1 MIKCVD
7 KGRWTCIG
15 RSGIPKKSYPDSDKA
30 INAAKLVNN
39 LDPKPGTKLV
49 AYKCTHCHQYHLL
62 TVKKKE
68 KI

>member
-15 RSGIPKKSYPDSDKA
+15 RTGVPKKSYPDAERA
-30 INAAKLVNN
+30 ISAAKLVNSS
-39 LDPKPGTKLV
+39 DPKPDTKLV
-49 AYKCTHCHQYHLL
+49 AYKCTHCNKYHLL
-62 TVKKKE
+62 TVKKKN